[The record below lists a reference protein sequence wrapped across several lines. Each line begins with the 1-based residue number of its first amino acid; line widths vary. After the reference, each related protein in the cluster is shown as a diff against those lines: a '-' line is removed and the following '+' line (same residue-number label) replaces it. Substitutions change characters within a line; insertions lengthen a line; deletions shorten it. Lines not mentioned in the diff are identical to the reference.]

1 MSSEYYWRSD
11 LYHWDF
17 IQRKNVLN
25 LKKSTTFSAHLTVL
39 VSSNVSQEILKLKL
53 YTDITDAK
61 LYQGRKLA
69 FRSATLIDWEVFMYK
84 EKKSP
89 TKVTLSFAGGQFA
102 PPEIFVN
109 SREYLWFVNKWLK
122 VNHGHY
128 F

>member
-1 MSSEYYWRSD
+1 M
-11 LYHWDF
+11 
-17 IQRKNVLN
+17 
-25 LKKSTTFSAHLTVL
+25 
-39 VSSNVSQEILKLKL
+39 KLKL

-61 LYQGRKLA
+61 LYQGSA
-69 FRSATLIDWEVFMYK
+69 FRSATLVDWEVFMYK

-89 TKVTLSFAGGQFA
+89 TKVTLSFARGQFA
-102 PPEIFVN
+102 PPALFVS